1 MQGDGDEWVVV
12 ARSRLHECRGWR
24 DGVRVV
30 VVERLVFFNV
40 SKRLLQ
46 HAVRVPALQ
55 PRPMYPQA
63 AFKRAILGRV
73 RRVCV
78 PRPFRRL
85 LLSEPAIAQAGANP
99 PAEEEDD
106 DADGDEPS

>member
-1 MQGDGDEWVVV
+1 
-12 ARSRLHECRGWR
+12 
-24 DGVRVV
+24 
-30 VVERLVFFNV
+30 
-40 SKRLLQ
+40 
-46 HAVRVPALQ
+46 
-55 PRPMYPQA
+55 MYPQA

-99 PAEEEDD
+99 PTEEEDD
-106 DADGDEPS
+106 DADGDEPP